1 MDTPG
6 DLIGA
11 HASWRRAV
19 TVGLLAAAGWA
30 LLALVSH
37 GWLAARVSSR
47 DPLPLVGR
55 PLPAFGPATPE
66 ELVARTLVL
75 LGLLVVLAAAAHARW
90 PDGIRRFWNAP
101 AAATDLAVLRIAVLA
116 LVLVLPRIPEAVQLS
131 GFSRAL
137 RVPPDGMP
145 WLLDVVPTSQATV
158 RPLAMVFLVAC
169 AFALVGLWTRPALI
183 VAAVLGLWLLGVPQ
197 FYGKVSHYHHV
208 WWALALLAA
217 SPAGDALSIDSLR
230 RAWQQPHV
238 APPRDLTGVRYGR
251 PLRLLWLLLAM
262 TYLFPGLWKY
272 ASAGWDWAFSD
283 NLRFVLYEHW
293 GRLDGYTPPL
303 PIDRAPFT
311 EIAGVVTI
319 VFEVVFLLVLF
330 SPGLRPWLAGMGLA
344 FHNANF
350 LFLRLGF
357 FTLQTLYVSFVPWQR
372 LADWIGSR
380 RVSVRIEV
388 RPGRAHQLVA
398 LAAAADPLG
407 RADVVH
413 VTDDADE
420 VLHVHRADH
429 ATTGTDAVRQLVRRS
444 PLLWPL
450 MPVIWL
456 LPRRQVDAWLTGS
469 DGPTH
474 RAPDEPA
481 TAHTSAT
488 TPTQP
493 ARPGTIAVT
502 TVGVALLAGTVGMGL
517 LGVTAA
523 WPVASYPTFAGIHAD
538 TIDRVSLEVEGAD
551 GRTRLFTSEE
561 LRTLVSW
568 QKYDGLAR
576 PLLRGEPDPAR
587 IRGLL
592 DVVIQQGGDVPDDPV
607 RVTLVR
613 DVERLSRTGPEVIE
627 RTEVAT
633 IDL

>member
-1 MDTPG
+1 
-6 DLIGA
+6 
-11 HASWRRAV
+11 V
-19 TVGLLAAAGWA
+19 
-30 LLALVSH
+30 LALASR
-37 GWLAARVSSR
+37 GPLAGRVASG

-66 ELVARTLVL
+66 ELVGRTLTV

-116 LVLVLPRIPEAVQLS
+116 LVLVLPRIPEAVRLS
-131 GFSRAL
+131 GFSPDV
-137 RVPPDGMP
+137 RVPPGGMP
-145 WLLDVVPTSQATV
+145 WLLDLVPTSQATV
-158 RPLAMVFLVAC
+158 RPLALVFLVAC
-169 AFALVGLWTRPALI
+169 GLALVGLWTRPALI
-183 VAAVLGLWLLGVPQ
+183 VAAVLGLWLLGIPQ

-217 SPAGDALSIDSLR
+217 SPAGDALSVDSLR
-230 RAWQQPHV
+230 QAWRRPNL

-293 GRLDGYTPPL
+293 GRLDGYTSPL

-311 EIAGVVTI
+311 EVAGVFTI
-319 VFEVVFLLVLF
+319 VFEVAFLLIVF
-330 SPGLRPWLAGMGLA
+330 SPRLRPWLAGVGLL

-357 FTLQTLYVSFVPWQR
+357 FTLQTMYVSFVPWQR

-380 RVSVRIEV
+380 RAAVRIEV
-388 RPGRAHQLVA
+388 LPNVRARRLVA
-398 LAAAADPLG
+398 VAAAADPLG
-407 RADVVH
+407 RSDVVA
-413 VTDDADE
+413 VMDNDGD
-420 VLHVHRADH
+420 VLRIHRAGQV
-429 ATTGTDAVRQLVRRS
+429 ATGADAVRLLARRA
-444 PLLWPL
+444 PMLWPL
-450 MPVIWL
+450 LPVALL
-456 LPRRQVDAWLTGS
+456 LPRRRMDAWLAGTGGRATEAAP
-469 DGPTH
+469 GPEA
-474 RAPDEPA
+474 APGAAIPD
-481 TAHTSAT
+481 
-488 TPTQP
+488 
-493 ARPGTIAVT
+493 RPGTLAVT
-502 TVGVALLAGTVGMGL
+502 TVGVTLLAGTVWMGL

-523 WPVASYPTFAGIHAD
+523 WPVASYPTFAGIHAE
-538 TIDRVSLEVEGAD
+538 TIDRVSLQVEGVD
-551 GRTRLFTSEE
+551 GTTRLFTSEE
-561 LRTLVSW
+561 LRDLVSW

-587 IRGLL
+587 VRGLL
-592 DVVIQQGGDVPDDPV
+592 GVVIEEGGEVPDDPV
-607 RVTLVR
+607 RVTVFR
-613 DVERLSRTGPEVIE
+613 DVERLTRTGPEVID

>member
-1 MDTPG
+1 MDHARAF
-6 DLIGA
+6 IGPP
-11 HASWRRAV
+11 ASWRRAA
-19 TVGLLAAAGWA
+19 TAGLLAAAGWTV
-30 LLALVSH
+30 LALVLN
-37 GWLAARVSSR
+37 GPLAARVASR

-66 ELVARTLVL
+66 ELVGRTLTV

-116 LVLVLPRIPEAVQLS
+116 LLLVLPRIPEAVRLS
-131 GFSRAL
+131 GFSPDV
-137 RVPPDGMP
+137 RVPPGGMP
-145 WLLDVVPTSQATV
+145 WLLDVVPASQATV
-158 RPLAMVFLVAC
+158 RPLALVFLVAC
-169 AFALVGLWTRPALI
+169 ALALVGLWTRPALI
-183 VAAVLGLWLLGVPQ
+183 VAAVLGLWLLGIPQ

-217 SPAGDALSIDSLR
+217 SPAGDALSVDSLR
-230 RAWQQPHV
+230 RAWRRPHL

-293 GRLDGYTPPL
+293 GRLDGYTSPL

-311 EIAGVVTI
+311 EIAGVFTI
-319 VFEVVFLLVLF
+319 VFELAFLLILF
-330 SPGLRPWLAGMGLA
+330 SPRLRPWLAGVGLA

-380 RVSVRIEV
+380 RAGVRIEV
-388 RPGRAHQLVA
+388 APRVRARRLVA
-398 LAAAADPLG
+398 VAAAADPLG
-407 RADVVH
+407 RADVMAVIH
-413 VTDDADE
+413 TGDE
-420 VLHVHRADH
+420 VLRVHRAGQV
-429 ATTGTDAVRQLVRRS
+429 ATGADAVRRLVRRA

-450 MPVIWL
+450 MPVAWL
-456 LPRRQVDAWLTGS
+456 LPRRRMDAWLAGTGR
-469 DGPTH
+469 H
-474 RAPDEPA
+474 AARAAAETA
-481 TAHTSAT
+481 TETVI
-488 TPTQP
+488 
-493 ARPGTIAVT
+493 PGRSRTLAVT
-502 TVGVALLAGTVGMGL
+502 TVGVALLTGTVWMGL

-523 WPVASYPTFAGIHAD
+523 WPVASYPTFAGIQAE
-538 TIDRVSLEVEGAD
+538 TIDRVSLQVEGAD
-551 GRTRLFTSEE
+551 GTARLFTSAQ
-561 LRTLVSW
+561 LRDLVSW

-587 IRGLL
+587 VRGLL
-592 DVVIQQGGDVPDDPV
+592 DVVIEEGGDVPSDPV
-607 RVTLVR
+607 RVTLFR
-613 DVERLSRTGPEVIE
+613 DVERLTRTGPKVID
-627 RTEVAT
+627 RTELAT